1 MFPGA
6 SIERSI
12 FFYSTCGFVGATLN
26 KGFNRA
32 LGTFSAGGL
41 ALGIAEIS
49 TRAGDFEEVII
60 VISIFI
66 AGQSL
71 CMIHANLYI
80 ERNGYM
86 IPTFIFSFSM
96 TVPL

>member
-1 MFPGA
+1 ML
-6 SIERSI
+6 
-12 FFYSTCGFVGATLN
+12 GATLS

-49 TRAGDFEEVII
+49 LSAGRFEEVII

-66 AGQSL
+66 AGDKKSSL
-71 CMIHANLYI
+71 CSIL
-80 ERNGYM
+80 
-86 IPTFIFSFSM
+86 FFFS
-96 TVPL
+96 TKELV